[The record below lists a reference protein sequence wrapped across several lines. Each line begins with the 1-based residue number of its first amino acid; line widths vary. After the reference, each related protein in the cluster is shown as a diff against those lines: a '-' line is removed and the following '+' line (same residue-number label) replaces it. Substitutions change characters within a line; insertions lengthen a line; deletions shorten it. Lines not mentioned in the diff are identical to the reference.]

1 MIFNTPVFLFLF
13 LPVALALF
21 FFVPR
26 KYKTVFLVLA
36 SIAFYTWGE
45 GELIILLLL
54 SVFFNYIAGLLLERY
69 NNQAAGRFILI
80 AAVLLNIGGLVFYKY
95 TGFLAENLNIILSA
109 LDIPAITI
117 NPIYFPLGISFFTF
131 QALSYLYDVYREV
144 APAEHNPVKAALY
157 MTFFPKLI
165 SGPIIRYSDMKEQM
179 DAGIQVST
187 TDVYEGLKRF
197 ITGLA
202 KKVIIAD
209 NLALYANQ
217 VFSETTNELSA
228 VSVWAGIVVY
238 GLQMYYDFSGYTD
251 IARGSARIMGYD
263 LMVNFRLPYFSKN
276 VKEFWQRWHISLSTW
291 FRDYLYISM
300 GGNRKGKN
308 RQTFNTFVVFVVSG
322 LWHGANWTFVIWGAL
337 HGLYVTAGSM
347 MSGIRKKV
355 NSFLGWKENMPIR
368 KIYDIGLTFLLVNFA
383 WIFFRANNTGD
394 AFTLIAHIFKNSSHW
409 FSTSFIQTWDS
420 FTISLVMLAL
430 LLFIQLLIRKSDFPD
445 WAGKQPAILRYSLYM
460 ILLWSVLLFGN
471 FGNHQFIYFQF

>member
-251 IARGSARIMGYD
+251 MAIGAGRMFG
-263 LMVNFRLPYFSKN
+263 FRLPENFNFPYAASS
-276 VKEFWQRWHISLSTW
+276 VTDFWRRWHMSLSFW
-291 FRDYLYISM
+291 FRDYFYTPVSLILARKWNAQTSIGISV
-300 GGNRKGKN
+300 
-308 RQTFNTFVVFVVSG
+308 FLAFVTIG
-322 LWHGANWTFVIWGAL
+322 LWHGAAWKFVVFGLIHATFIMWEMTRGNKYISRLWKPLQHFYAIAVIL
-337 HGLYVTAGSM
+337 ISTV
-347 MSGIRKKV
+347 
-355 NSFLGWKENMPIR
+355 
-368 KIYDIGLTFLLVNFA
+368 
-383 WIFFRANNTGD
+383 FFRANDLTH
-394 AFTLIAHIFKNSSHW
+394 AFAYLKQMFAGGFAAGQYNITMLPLTLVITVGGFILAMPWTLPAEKYLLRTSEKNSIFRMGYHSVLTV
-409 FSTSFIQTWDS
+409 FLYLLLLV
-420 FTISLVMLAL
+420 SLVFVAASG
-430 LLFIQLLIRKSDFPD
+430 FSP
-445 WAGKQPAILRYSLYM
+445 
-460 ILLWSVLLFGN
+460 
-471 FGNHQFIYFQF
+471 FIYFQF